1 MNFAKQTKED
11 VVEDLFANK
20 VSYHESYDANI
31 VNTS

>member
-1 MNFAKQTKED
+1 MNFAGQTKED

-20 VSYHESYDANI
+20 VSYHESYDTNI